1 MDLIKRIQEL
11 ESSVNKKLTKN
22 NIIVRILEGP
32 DENKGRI
39 TILKDK
45 KINRKFDVSII
56 SYSQID
62 IIEDGEILE
71 KGLFIDDLG
80 KWLFNIYNPIEY
92 LYVFYGGGLNRK
104 ILTRNQVDKISTE
117 TTQNFEKER
126 KEGLLV
132 HRKELD
138 DQPIIENY
146 LGPMFDGIDYG
157 KIYLRYETQDVYD
170 MLAR

>member
-22 NIIVRILEGP
+22 NIIVRILENT
-32 DENKGRI
+32 EKNKGRI

>member
-1 MDLIKRIQEL
+1 MNLIKSIQEL
-11 ESSVNKKLTKN
+11 ESSINKKLTKN

-32 DENKGRI
+32 NENKGRI
-39 TILKDK
+39 IILKDK
-45 KINRKFDVSII
+45 KINREFDINII

-62 IIEDGEILE
+62 IIEDGKILE
-71 KGLFIDDLG
+71 KGIFIDDLG
-80 KWLFNIYNPIEY
+80 KWLFNIYNPIQY
-92 LYVFYGGGLNRK
+92 LYVFYGGSLNRK

-126 KEGLLV
+126 KKGLLV

-138 DQPIIENY
+138 DQPMIENY

-170 MLAR
+170 ILSR